1 VFRELLRESSGETK
15 QDVCGRF
22 DEGGSLQGG
31 TQDFPRKRI
40 EGKAA
45 FMSPLLQARMI
56 LAKHGIDTSWS
67 PNAICAAVVARL
79 PKASDRR
86 LFNTRVEGCG
96 THAELVELAATTLSA
111 FEHRLTPLR
120 PPPVNEAR
128 DRVSD
133 DDETLEGLRTP
144 YSVR

>member
-1 VFRELLRESSGETK
+1 
-15 QDVCGRF
+15 
-22 DEGGSLQGG
+22 
-31 TQDFPRKRI
+31 
-40 EGKAA
+40 
-45 FMSPLLQARMI
+45 MNPLVHARVI
-56 LAKHGIDTSWS
+56 LAKHGIHTSWS

-86 LFNTRVEGCG
+86 LFNSRVEACG

-120 PPPVNEAR
+120 PPPVNEGR
-128 DRVSD
+128 DLTSE
-133 DDETLEGLRTP
+133 DDEALEGLQTP